1 MMKYCR
7 WFILF
12 VLLTVSGCHGSGNG
26 SAVHVATDFESGSIG
41 EVLILS
47 DGELEL
53 SLANDNHNPDLPK
66 RWRNWWYVRIE
77 NLSVEQP
84 VIIRLK
90 NRGWPYF
97 YLPVYSYDQETWY
110 RFTENEVSQDAEDE
124 ITMEK
129 QFDFSTVWIARFY
142 PYSFSNLEAYIQSVE
157 DIPYL
162 EVKTAGTTQN
172 GYPIR
177 LLTLTDFDVPHTDK
191 KRIWMHARTHPAET
205 GPSFL
210 IEGLMNFLLND
221 TNEARDIL
229 SKFIFNI
236 VATQN
241 VDGVIVG
248 NYRTTP
254 ESENLEVMWF
264 SDPEN
269 PLLLTNDAPMEVE
282 VLHQTILDLLD
293 EGPPIA
299 IALNLHASN
308 SEPDCRPFFFPH
320 FGPESL
326 GYKEREASLW
336 HKQIRFIGSL
346 ASHYGA
352 EMLEPVPEQG
362 GSSFA
367 TKSYPESWWW
377 KNFQDH
383 VMAITLET
391 TYGRAGYAPKWI
403 EPSDLR
409 KLGHDVALA
418 IRDYSDPSI
427 TAAELSVG
435 LEREIGR
442 SDLEFPELYPP
453 DDSHELKE

>member
-1 MMKYCR
+1 MMKYCL

-12 VLLTVSGCHGSGNG
+12 VLFTVSGCHGSGNG

-90 NRGWPYF
+90 NRGWPYY

-110 RFTENEVSQDAEDE
+110 RFTESDVSQDAEDE

-177 LLTLTDFDVPHTDK
+177 LLTLTDFDIPHTDK

-210 IEGLMNFLLND
+210 IEGLMNFLLSD

-236 VATQN
+236 VAMQN

-346 ASHYGA
+346 ARHYGT

-367 TKSYPESWWW
+367 SKSYPESWWW
-377 KNFQDH
+377 KNFQDL

-391 TYGRAGYAPKWI
+391 TYGRAGYAPRWI

-418 IRDYSDPSI
+418 VRDYSDPSI
-427 TAAELSVG
+427 TAAELAVG

-453 DDSHELKE
+453 DDSDELKE

>member
-12 VLLTVSGCHGSGNG
+12 VLFTVSGCHGSGNG

-90 NRGWPYF
+90 NRGWPYY

-110 RFTENEVSQDAEDE
+110 RFTESDVSQDAEDE

-177 LLTLTDFDVPHTDK
+177 LLTLTDFDIPHTDK

-210 IEGLMNFLLND
+210 IEGLMNFLLSD

-236 VATQN
+236 VAMQN

-269 PLLLTNDAPMEVE
+269 SLLLTNDAPKEVE
-282 VLHQTILDLLD
+282 VLHQTILNFLN
-293 EGPPIA
+293 EGPPIT

-367 TKSYPESWWW
+367 SKSYPESWWW
-377 KNFQDH
+377 KNFQDL

-391 TYGRAGYAPKWI
+391 TYGRAGYAPRWI

-418 IRDYSDPSI
+418 VRDYSDPSI
-427 TAAELSVG
+427 TAAELAVG

-453 DDSHELKE
+453 DDSDELKE

>member
-1 MMKYCR
+1 MRKHYR
-7 WFILF
+7 WVVFF
-12 VLLTVSGCHGSGNG
+12 VLLIISGCHGNGNE
-26 SAVHVATDFESGSIG
+26 ATVDVAADFESGSIG

-47 DGELEL
+47 DRELEL

-77 NLSVEQP
+77 NLSVELP

-90 NRGWPYF
+90 NRGWPYY
-97 YLPVYSYDQETWY
+97 YLPVYSYDQKTWY

-129 QFDFSTVWIARFY
+129 QFDSSTVWIARFY
-142 PYSFSNLEAYIQSVE
+142 PYTFSNLEAYIQSVE
-157 DIPYL
+157 DIPYID
-162 EVKTAGTTQN
+162 VKTAGTTQN

-177 LLTLTDFDVPHTDK
+177 LLTLTDFDIPNTEK
-191 KRIWMHARTHPAET
+191 KRIWIHARTHPAET

-210 IEGLMNFLLND
+210 LEGLINFLLGN
-221 TNEARDIL
+221 THEARDIL
-229 SKFIFNI
+229 SKFIFNM
-236 VATQN
+236 VAMQN
-241 VDGVIVG
+241 IDGVIAG

-269 PLLLTNDAPMEVE
+269 PLFLTYDAPKEVE
-282 VLHQTILDLLD
+282 VLHNAILDLLE
-293 EGPPIA
+293 EGPPITV
-299 IALNLHASN
+299 ALNLHASN

-320 FGPESL
+320 FGPESF
-326 GYKEREASLW
+326 GYEEQEASLW
-336 HKQIRFIGSL
+336 HKQLRFIGSL
-346 ASHYGA
+346 ALHYGA
-352 EMLEPVPEQG
+352 EMLEPTPSEG

-367 TKSYPESWWW
+367 AKSYPESWWW
-377 KNFQDH
+377 ENFQDH
-383 VMAITLET
+383 VMAITMET

-409 KLGHDVALA
+409 KLGHDMALA
-418 IRDYSDPSI
+418 IRDYSDASI
-427 TAAELSVG
+427 SIDESAIRLGEG
-435 LEREIGR
+435 IGR

-453 DDSHELKE
+453 DDLDELKE

>member
-41 EVLILS
+41 EVLIIS

-90 NRGWPYF
+90 NRGWPYY
-97 YLPVYSYDQETWY
+97 YLPVYSYDQKTWHH
-110 RFTENEVSQDAEDE
+110 FTENEVSQDAEDE

-142 PYSFSNLEAYIQSVE
+142 PYTFSNLESYIQSVE
-157 DIPYL
+157 DIPSL

-177 LLTLTDFDVPHTDK
+177 LLTLTNFDIPPTDK

-236 VATQN
+236 VAMQN

-264 SDPEN
+264 SNPEDQ
-269 PLLLTNDAPMEVE
+269 LLLTDDAPREVE

-293 EGPPIA
+293 EGPPIT

-326 GYKEREASLW
+326 GYKEQEASLW

-346 ASHYGA
+346 ARHYGA

-367 TKSYPESWWW
+367 EKSYPESWWW
-377 KNFQDH
+377 KNFRDH
-383 VMAITLET
+383 VMSITLET

-403 EPSDLR
+403 EPSDLY
-409 KLGHDVALA
+409 KLGHDLALA

-427 TAAELSVG
+427 SAAELAVG
-435 LEREIGR
+435 LEREIRR

-453 DDSHELKE
+453 DDSDELKE

>member
-1 MMKYCR
+1 VIKYCR
-7 WFILF
+7 WLVLF
-12 VLLTVSGCHGSGNG
+12 ALFTVPGCHGSGNG

-41 EVLILS
+41 EVQIIS

-77 NLSVEQP
+77 NLSIEQP

-90 NRGWPYF
+90 NRGWPYY
-97 YLPVYSYDQETWY
+97 YLPVYSYDQETWH

-129 QFDFSTVWIARFY
+129 VFDFSTVWIARFY
-142 PYSFSNLEAYIQSVE
+142 PYTFSNLEAYIQSVE
-157 DIPYL
+157 DISYL
-162 EVKTAGTTQN
+162 EVETAGTTQD

-177 LLTLTDFDVPHTDK
+177 LLTLTDFDIPHADK

-205 GPSFL
+205 GPAFL
-210 IEGLMNFLLND
+210 IEGLINFLLSD
-221 TNEARDIL
+221 TSETRDIL

-236 VATQN
+236 VAMQN

-269 PLLLTNDAPMEVE
+269 PLLLTHDAPREVE

-293 EGPPIA
+293 EGPPVT

-336 HKQIRFIGSL
+336 HQQIRFIGALSR
-346 ASHYGA
+346 HYGA

-391 TYGRAGYAPKWI
+391 TYGRAGYAPRWI

-427 TAAELSVG
+427 TAAEIAVG
-435 LEREIGR
+435 MEREIIR

-453 DDSHELKE
+453 DDSDELKE